1 MDKRM
6 WERQGY
12 NTDELIYFSQFGTM
26 ASRWVIKGSTYGE
39 WAETSAD
46 SSEAKPPSSAIW
58 MINDSG
64 VNFYQSLTVSC
75 SQCEETPPPTP
86 DPTETPTQ
94 KPSSLSPTSAPTP
107 SPSGCIVLNVTDLTN
122 GIYTGY
128 FEMDVL
134 PYNDRPMWT
143 DKRTGETIQW
153 ADSAM
158 FVNEVEVEDIWMI
171 GFKSEEGEHN
181 PHFLVR
187 TEEYL
192 GQYPPINVISSWK
205 EYRYNE
211 FSNLASEVAIEC
223 ENTEMPTT
231 SPTPLPSYKLCLE
244 LYVKRAVILF
254 IHFLMES
261 IRPKPIEVERTCGQT
276 RKMVLIFITTH
287 TMVVISGL

>member
-1 MDKRM
+1 MPSSLPSTAPTPSPTSLPTTDLPSSSPSLLPSPSPSSAPSQIPTPSPSLSPSLSPTTLPTSDPTLPCRCLIVEDPDNKLTDYVGTYKYQSNNSPNTDKRM

-107 SPSGCIVLNVTDLTN
+107 SPSGCIVLNVTDLTYEFTLVILKWMFFRIMIVQC
-122 GIYTGY
+122 G
-128 FEMDVL
+128 L
-134 PYNDRPMWT
+134 
-143 DKRTGETIQW
+143 TGEQ
-153 ADSAM
+153 A
-158 FVNEVEVEDIWMI
+158 
-171 GFKSEEGEHN
+171 
-181 PHFLVR
+181 R
-187 TEEYL
+187 
-192 GQYPPINVISSWK
+192 Q
-205 EYRYNE
+205 
-211 FSNLASEVAIEC
+211 
-223 ENTEMPTT
+223 
-231 SPTPLPSYKLCLE
+231 
-244 LYVKRAVILF
+244 
-254 IHFLMES
+254 
-261 IRPKPIEVERTCGQT
+261 
-276 RKMVLIFITTH
+276 
-287 TMVVISGL
+287 